1 VKTYIL
7 ENGVVTEEPDMNRWM
22 IWCAKNE
29 SHVNLTVEDILN
41 RLFARVKQRRK
52 AGCCTMSTVSLDP
65 LVHWGE
71 HSDPESAGEEVVKV
85 LKELGYNIIS
95 YYVERELVDEED
107 RIITEK
113 EEWEVRAVQVS
124 FDWITKT

>member
-1 VKTYIL
+1 MSRYPTADKIRQIPI
-7 ENGVVTEEPDMNRWM
+7 EPP
-22 IWCAKNE
+22 
-29 SHVNLTVEDILN
+29 SPTPYPQVTVEDILN

-52 AGCCTMSTVSLDP
+52 AGCCTMSTISLDP

-107 RIITEK
+107 RIIPEK